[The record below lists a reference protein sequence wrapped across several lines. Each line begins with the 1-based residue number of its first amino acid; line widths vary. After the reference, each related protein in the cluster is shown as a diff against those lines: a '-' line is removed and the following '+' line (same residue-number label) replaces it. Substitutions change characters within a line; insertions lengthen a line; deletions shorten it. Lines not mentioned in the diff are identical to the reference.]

1 MTFRGRQGRKPYMR
15 SDHLDVRASLCDR
28 EFVPGRWT
36 LERDGEIPRRA
47 ILTVWVVVNLVNL
60 LQAVGFVSRV
70 QGNEIQRAAGIAIAG
85 LAVPATFAL
94 VEFARRGTDRR
105 FLIGPAVFDAFV
117 VMQLVVEYW
126 LEVEFRSPAVPA
138 VLVPYVSLF
147 FGSIILMGAPMFRIN
162 RRLWLV
168 TVATSAA
175 LLSAMLFA
183 MGRGVG

>member
-1 MTFRGRQGRKPYMR
+1 MR

-28 EFVPGRWT
+28 EFVPGKWT

-70 QGNEIQRAAGIAIAG
+70 QGNEIQRAAGIAI
-85 LAVPATFAL
+85 
-94 VEFARRGTDRR
+94 ARRGTDRR